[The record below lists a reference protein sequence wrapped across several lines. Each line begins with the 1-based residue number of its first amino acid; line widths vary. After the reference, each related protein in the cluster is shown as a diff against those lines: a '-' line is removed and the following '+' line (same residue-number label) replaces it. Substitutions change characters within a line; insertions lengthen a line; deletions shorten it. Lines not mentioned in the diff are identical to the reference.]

1 MDPQRRP
8 AWSPFFNA
16 ECAVAVHSRPT
27 LKLMISA
34 RQVIMRQTWF
44 AILAVLILF
53 PHTASALSCYGVND
67 RFFLKCS
74 EDRCE
79 VSFRAREIPSFGACA
94 RRVVVE
100 AVAPDTQD
108 VLLTRIG
115 RVKSGLYEVT
125 LVHRFYS
132 KPPVNASELQGAF
145 NVHELR
151 APRLTVRELASDT
164 NFDAL
169 REQWESQSRKDGWAL
184 AGYWGIELLLLFV
197 ALYVTY
203 RTTSAYRKRFRTKMS
218 RRFIGP
224 VLLQFCV
231 FIVGLLSLSS
241 QTGPALVGLIA
252 PVLLLVW
259 LYELVAYLLQR
270 FVRRPVNEF

>member
-1 MDPQRRP
+1 MM
-8 AWSPFFNA
+8 S
-16 ECAVAVHSRPT
+16 T
-27 LKLMISA
+27 
-34 RQVIMRQTWF
+34 RQVIIRQTWF
-44 AILAVLILF
+44 AVLAVLFLF
-53 PHTASALSCYGVND
+53 PHTASALSCVGVND

-79 VSFRAREIPSFGACA
+79 VSVRAREIPSFGACA

-100 AVAPDTQD
+100 SVAPDTQN

-115 RVKSGLYEVT
+115 RIKPGVYEVT

-132 KPPVNASELQGAF
+132 EPPVDASELAGAF
-145 NVHELR
+145 NAPELR
-151 APRLTVRELASDT
+151 APRLTVRDLASDT

-169 REQWESQSRKDGWAL
+169 REQWETQSRKDDWAL
-184 AGYWGIELLLLFV
+184 AGYWGIEISLLFV
-197 ALYVTY
+197 AFYVAY
-203 RTTSAYRKRFRTKMS
+203 RTTSAYRKRLRTKMP
-218 RRFIGP
+218 RRFVGP
-224 VLLQFCV
+224 VLLQLCV
-231 FIVGLLSLSS
+231 FAVGLLSLGS

-259 LYELVAYLLQR
+259 LYELVAYLLHR

>member
-1 MDPQRRP
+1 MRH
-8 AWSPFFNA
+8 AA
-16 ECAVAVHSRPT
+16 SRPLRRT
-27 LKLMISA
+27 LKLVMSA
-34 RQVIMRQTWF
+34 LQVIIRQTWF

-53 PHTASALSCYGVND
+53 PHTASALSCVGVND

-74 EDRCE
+74 EARCE

-100 AVAPDTQD
+100 AVAPDTQE

-115 RVKSGLYEVT
+115 RVKPGLYEVT

-132 KPPVNASELQGAF
+132 EPPVNASELQGAL
-145 NVHELR
+145 NAHELR
-151 APRLTVRELASDT
+151 APRLTVRDLASDT

-184 AGYWGIELLLLFV
+184 AGYWGIELLLLSV

-203 RTTSAYRKRFRTKMS
+203 RATSAYRKRLRTKMP

-231 FIVGLLSLSS
+231 FVVGLLSLGS

-259 LYELVAYLLQR
+259 LYESVAYLLQR

>member
-1 MDPQRRP
+1 M
-8 AWSPFFNA
+8 S
-16 ECAVAVHSRPT
+16 T
-27 LKLMISA
+27 
-34 RQVIMRQTWF
+34 RQVITRLRWF
-44 AILAVLILF
+44 AILAVLFLS
-53 PHTASALSCYGVND
+53 PLTASALSCVGVND

-74 EDRCE
+74 EDRCD

-100 AVAPDTQD
+100 SVAPDTQN

-115 RVKSGLYEVT
+115 RVKPGVYEAT

-132 KPPVNASELQGAF
+132 EPPVTASELAGAF
-145 NVHELR
+145 NAHELR
-151 APRLTVRELASDT
+151 APRLTVHDLASDT
-164 NFDAL
+164 NLDAL
-169 REQWESQSRKDGWAL
+169 REQWESQSRKDDWAL

-203 RTTSAYRKRFRTKMS
+203 RTTSAYRNRLRTTMH

-231 FIVGLLSLSS
+231 FFVGLLSLGS